1 MSHLS
6 LAADNSA
13 DELEICTKEMQF
25 MLADKDSADP
35 SFVRFVCARC
45 GLEGDEAMGPRSTL
59 PELSKQAEAIFN
71 AAVECQALA

>member
-1 MSHLS
+1 MTHLS
-6 LAADNSA
+6 LAADNLA

-25 MLADKDSADP
+25 MLADKGSADP

-45 GLEGDEAMGPRSTL
+45 GLEGDDAMGPRSTL
-59 PELSKQAEAIFN
+59 LDLKKQAEALFD